1 MRLIFFFQALS
12 LVLSCAQ
19 VTPLTGGYK
28 DTIPPDLLSSYP
40 ENRSIQQNNRAF
52 NFIFTEPIDASKL
65 NESLIISPFYEG
77 QKEIKYKKN
86 TLNLSFDTA
95 FNRNTT
101 YILNFADGVVDV
113 TEGNPA
119 LDLKYIFSTGNV
131 IDSSHISGFV
141 FDPLKNSIPERSL
154 VCLFPKD
161 DSLGLFTKKPL
172 YFSFTNENGFF
183 KIENIKPGYYKVYAY
198 VDENKNFTAEY
209 KAEKFGVIHQSIKID
224 TSETKLIIPIYAE
237 DVSEI
242 SILRSRVKGDVFDI
256 NYSKKIDSINFIG
269 KNSFYYS
276 LNDNNILSLYK
287 KNYSLDSILTI
298 IQAYDVFGYST
309 TDSLYVKF
317 DEKETKKQKITAK
330 VNTYEKTELD
340 DTLNMM
346 ISYSKPLKSKNID
359 FWFGFDTLRIP
370 NNYFYL
376 KIDTSYTNKINLL
389 IKLKKDS
396 ATSYLDKLIADIEKD
411 SLKWGGDST
420 IIERINYLKNI
431 KRDKINFKLKKG
443 SLISIDKDTVNT
455 INKTL
460 LIKGEDFYG
469 GVQGE
474 IKSIKNN
481 NYFTELISTDFR
493 RTYKSSSENLSFNF
507 KKVYPG
513 KYFLRVVEDIN
524 KNNKWD
530 YKSVKSKENT
540 EKIIYYK
547 EEIEVRSNWL
557 IESLLFDV
565 DLEVDKML
573 EE

>member
-1 MRLIFFFQALS
+1 M
-12 LVLSCAQ
+12 
-19 VTPLTGGYK
+19 
-28 DTIPPDLLSSYP
+28 
-40 ENRSIQQNNRAF
+40 
-52 NFIFTEPIDASKL
+52 
-65 NESLIISPFYEG
+65 
-77 QKEIKYKKN
+77 
-86 TLNLSFDTA
+86 
-95 FNRNTT
+95 
-101 YILNFADGVVDV
+101 
-113 TEGNPA
+113 
-119 LDLKYIFSTGNV
+119 
-131 IDSSHISGFV
+131 
-141 FDPLKNSIPERSL
+141 
-154 VCLFPKD
+154 
-161 DSLGLFTKKPL
+161 
-172 YFSFTNENGFF
+172 
-183 KIENIKPGYYKVYAY
+183 
-198 VDENKNFTAEY
+198 
-209 KAEKFGVIHQSIKID
+209 IHQSIKID

-256 NYSKKIDSINFIG
+256 NYSKKVDSINFIG

-330 VNTYEKTELD
+330 VNTYEKRELD

-346 ISYSKPLKSKNID
+346 ISFSKPLKSKNID

-370 NNYFYL
+370 NIYFYL

-431 KRDKINFKLKKG
+431 KRDQINFKLKKG
-443 SLISIDKDTVNT
+443 SLISIEKDTVNT

-474 IKSIKNN
+474 IKYIKNN
-481 NYFTELISTDFR
+481 NYFNELISTDFR

>member
-1 MRLIFFFQALS
+1 
-12 LVLSCAQ
+12 
-19 VTPLTGGYK
+19 
-28 DTIPPDLLSSYP
+28 
-40 ENRSIQQNNRAF
+40 
-52 NFIFTEPIDASKL
+52 
-65 NESLIISPFYEG
+65 
-77 QKEIKYKKN
+77 
-86 TLNLSFDTA
+86 
-95 FNRNTT
+95 
-101 YILNFADGVVDV
+101 
-113 TEGNPA
+113 
-119 LDLKYIFSTGNV
+119 
-131 IDSSHISGFV
+131 
-141 FDPLKNSIPERSL
+141 
-154 VCLFPKD
+154 
-161 DSLGLFTKKPL
+161 
-172 YFSFTNENGFF
+172 
-183 KIENIKPGYYKVYAY
+183 
-198 VDENKNFTAEY
+198 
-209 KAEKFGVIHQSIKID
+209 
-224 TSETKLIIPIYAE
+224 
-237 DVSEI
+237 
-242 SILRSRVKGDVFDI
+242 
-256 NYSKKIDSINFIG
+256 
-269 KNSFYYS
+269 
-276 LNDNNILSLYK
+276 
-287 KNYSLDSILTI
+287 
-298 IQAYDVFGYST
+298 
-309 TDSLYVKF
+309 
-317 DEKETKKQKITAK
+317 
-330 VNTYEKTELD
+330 
-340 DTLNMM
+340 M

-411 SLKWGGDST
+411 SLKWSGDST

-431 KRDKINFKLKKG
+431 KRDQINFKLKKG
-443 SLISIDKDTVNT
+443 SLISIEKDTVNT

-513 KYFLRVVEDIN
+513 KYFLRVIEDIN